1 MNSNNLGFF
10 ISELQ
15 VIGTNKNL
23 AKLSFS
29 KGTNIISGASN
40 TGKSFVFDCIDFAMG
55 ASDSPKE
62 DIPEGKGYD
71 TVILEL
77 GTYDNQFFTICRKF
91 NSPKVSLKNGKISE
105 SGIEKMLNA
114 DASGLNNL
122 SDFLLELCGFN
133 DNKFLK
139 ENASNKK
146 RRVSFRDIRGLS
158 FISELKIIKKDSPIF
173 YTDQYK
179 DKTVQASLFKLL
191 LSSLD
196 DGDLVEVEDI
206 NLYKSRLT
214 GKIELLTQLL
224 KEDVKILEE
233 YGNLSVQTALQIL
246 EDKLLILFD
255 NLNKQNEAIEK
266 LVQDRKEL
274 SDKKIEAQS
283 KIDFQIELI
292 KRFNLLIA
300 HYETDLKRLEF
311 ISDGNYFMSQLNTVS
326 CPVCGGELDKDHIFC
341 LDEKTQ
347 DDQFRLSLQAE
358 INKIS
363 LKFED
368 LKNTIFESEKFLS
381 DYNLILNQLES
392 QVNKIDIKIKTEIQP
407 ITIKLKEEIML
418 SLEEKAKFSEYTLID
433 NRIYKYSSQITEL
446 QTAIKHKPKTE
457 AINIKELP
465 NYYEKFCE
473 KVRDILLAIGYPKS
487 NVVTFDGKSQDICI
501 NLVER
506 KSSGKGFRA
515 ITYSSFILGLMTYCF
530 ENNLPHSKC
539 VILDSPLT
547 TYKKNDRPPK
557 DDEIG
562 TDMESNFFTFL
573 SNLSDDM
580 QVIIF
585 ENKEPSESLKTK
597 FNYVHFA
604 GDEGTGRKGFFPID

>member
-15 VIGTNKNL
+15 VIGTNKNI
-23 AKLSFS
+23 ATLSFS

-71 TVILEL
+71 TVILEI
-77 GTYDNQFFTICRKF
+77 GTYSNQFFTICRKF
-91 NSPKVSLKNGKISE
+91 NSKKVSIKNGKISE
-105 SGIEKMLNA
+105 SGIETELNA

-158 FISELKIIKKDSPIF
+158 FISELKIIKKASPIF
-173 YTDQYK
+173 YSDQNI
-179 DKTVQASLFKLL
+179 DKTVQTSLFKFL
-191 LSSLD
+191 LSSID
-196 DGDLVEVEDI
+196 DSDLVKVEEVK
-206 NLYKSRLT
+206 LFKSRLN
-214 GKIELLTQLL
+214 GKIELLRQLL
-224 KEDVKILEE
+224 EEDVKVLEE

-246 EDKLLILFD
+246 EDKLLILFE

-266 LVQDRKEL
+266 LVNDRKEL
-274 SDKKIEAQS
+274 NDKKIETQS
-283 KIDFQIELI
+283 KVDFQIELI
-292 KRFNLLIA
+292 KRFNLLIV

-311 ISDGNYFMSQLNTVS
+311 IADGNYFMSQLNTVS

-347 DDQFRLSLQAE
+347 DDQFRLSLKAE

-363 LKFED
+363 LKLED

-381 DYNLILNQLES
+381 DFNLVLNQLES
-392 QVNKIDIKIKTEIQP
+392 QINKIDVKIKTEIQP
-407 ITIKLKEEIML
+407 ITIKLKEEITL
-418 SLEEKAKFSEYTLID
+418 SLEEKAKFSEYNLID
-433 NRIYKYSSQITEL
+433 NRINKYASQINEL
-446 QTAIKHKPKTE
+446 EIAIKHKPKGET
-457 AINIKELP
+457 IDIDQLP

-487 NVVTFDGKSQDICI
+487 NIVTFDGKSQDICI

-515 ITYSSFILGLMTYCF
+515 ITFSSFILGLMTYCF
-530 ENNLPHSKC
+530 ENSLPHPKC
-539 VILDSPLT
+539 IILDSPLT
-547 TYKKNDRPPK
+547 TYKKNDKPPQN
-557 DDEIG
+557 DIIG

-585 ENKEPSESLKTK
+585 ENKEPNENLKSK